1 MMLFKMKRLH
11 NLIHCFRLP
20 KKDVLFPSE
29 LSEILILMLA
39 ITAERYQYKSLQN
52 QRSFNCHALCWK
64 GATDS
69 WFSPS
74 LSLFFFF
81 LFYNPEWITNS
92 SSTPRRKGKKKGR
105 GGQPSAASG
114 HSVAELPVPAWAA
127 TFGAAC
133 SGTNCSRETSLIL
146 AQRTPQPS
154 VSV

>member
-20 KKDVLFPSE
+20 KEDVLFPSE

-52 QRSFNCHALCWK
+52 QHRFNCHALCWK

-69 WFSPS
+69 RFSPS
-74 LSLFFFF
+74 LSLFV

-92 SSTPRRKGKKKGR
+92 SSTSRRKGKQKGR

-114 HSVAELPVPAWAA
+114 RSVAELPGPAWAA
-127 TFGAAC
+127 TFGAAW
-133 SGTNCSRETSLIL
+133 SGMSCSRGTSLIL